1 MTADP
6 LEAAVQAHAE
16 AEGFIS
22 PADDA
27 WPAMRAAIRAWLE
40 AQVGCDC
47 ADGIRIEAGRTHPCD
62 RFAIRTWLEAQVG
75 CDCADGI
82 HPNGHTNYN
91 TGEPCNCNA
100 PISGS
105 DPHGAFIEAGRTHP
119 CGRCVVVEVGGVTL
133 RVQTPYLTTF
143 YIDIQDRVVF
153 LPESRVLEADDDH

>member
-6 LEAAVQAHAE
+6 LGAAVQAHAE

-22 PADDA
+22 PAESIDA
-27 WPAMRAAIRAWLE
+27 WPAMRA
-40 AQVGCDC
+40 
-47 ADGIRIEAGRTHPCD
+47 
-62 RFAIRTWLEAQVG
+62 AIRTWLEAQVG

-119 CGRCVVVEVGGVTL
+119 CDRCVVVEVGGVTL

-153 LPESRVLEADDDH
+153 LPESRVLEADDDR